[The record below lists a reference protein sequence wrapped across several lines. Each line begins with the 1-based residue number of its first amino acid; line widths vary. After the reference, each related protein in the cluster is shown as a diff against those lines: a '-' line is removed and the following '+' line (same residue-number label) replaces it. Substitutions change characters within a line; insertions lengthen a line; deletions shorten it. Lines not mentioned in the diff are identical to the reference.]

1 MISSTKVKFKA
12 LLDYSSGIVDDD
24 DGDDEGG
31 GASEDKKLGKI
42 SLRTF
47 Q

>member
-1 MISSTKVKFKA
+1 
-12 LLDYSSGIVDDD
+12 LDYSSGIVDDD

-31 GASEDKKLGKI
+31 GASEDKTLGKI